1 MGEVAFFACGDEILR
16 QITNVFDILYLT
28 RDFKIH
34 CCFLKY
40 LVEPFFFPNRAVT
53 KLMPVKSGLKIRLTR
68 KQPFWRTATSRDACS
83 MI

>member
-16 QITNVFDILYLT
+16 QITDVFDILYLT

-40 LVEPFFFPNRAVT
+40 LVEPFFPNRAVT
-53 KLMPVKSGLKIRLTR
+53 KLMPAKSGLKMRV
-68 KQPFWRTATSRDACS
+68 TA
-83 MI
+83 

>member
-16 QITNVFDILYLT
+16 QITDVFDILYLT

-40 LVEPFFFPNRAVT
+40 LVEPFLASRALT
-53 KLMPVKSGLKIRLTR
+53 KLRPAKSVLKIRV
-68 KQPFWRTATSRDACS
+68 TA
-83 MI
+83 

>member
-16 QITNVFDILYLT
+16 QITDVFDILYLT

-40 LVEPFFFPNRAVT
+40 LVEPFLPSRALT
-53 KLMPVKSGLKIRLTR
+53 KLRPAKSVLKIRV
-68 KQPFWRTATSRDACS
+68 TA
-83 MI
+83 

>member
-16 QITNVFDILYLT
+16 QITDVFDILYLT

-40 LVEPFFFPNRAVT
+40 LVEPFFPSRALT
-53 KLMPVKSGLKIRLTR
+53 KLRPAKSGLKIRV
-68 KQPFWRTATSRDACS
+68 TA
-83 MI
+83 